1 MTVTA
6 IRLVVLPI
14 CDYKEVS
21 MTSHNRHLLNVFK
34 AELEFLE
41 KGGSHYPVRGETL
54 ESLCQSRTPEETESV
69 LAERLKAEIAQ
80 LVRTRVESG
89 ASGRPQ
95 ARMHAGF
102 GKSN

>member
-1 MTVTA
+1 
-6 IRLVVLPI
+6 
-14 CDYKEVS
+14 

-41 KGGSHYPVRGETL
+41 KGGYHYPARGETL
-54 ESLCQSRTPEETESV
+54 ESLCQSGTPEQIESV

-80 LVRTRVESG
+80 MVRTRVESG

-95 ARMHAGF
+95 VWMNMRF
-102 GKSN
+102 GKNN